1 MKKFL
6 TLFILG
12 TFALYAQ
19 SDYPKNEIKFNFLNT
34 LVVASAEVG
43 YEHLIDNHQ
52 SVEAEFLF
60 NDRMNYQSESGSR
73 NFKTNSIK
81 IGYNYYFGQDHACSG
96 LYVNPFI
103 KYRFGDFVDDV
114 STVNMNA
121 FILGAGIGYKWNQ
134 SDKFVFGPYAN
145 IARNFGEETK
155 NRFQSIEFNAGFS
168 IGYRF

>member
-1 MKKFL
+1 MKKIF
-6 TLFILG
+6 TFFIL
-12 TFALYAQ
+12 FNFSLFSQ
-19 SDYPKNEIKFNFLNT
+19 SGDPKNEIKFNFLNT
-34 LVVASAEVG
+34 LLVASAEVG
-43 YEHLIDNHQ
+43 YEYLIDNQQ
-52 SVEAEFLF
+52 SIDAEFLI
-60 NDRMNYQSESGSR
+60 NDRMNYQSESGNR

-81 IGYNYYFGQDHACSG
+81 LGYNYYFGENYANSG
-96 LYVNPFI
+96 LYVNPFV
-103 KYRFGDFVDDV
+103 KYRFGDFVDAT
-114 STVNMNA
+114 STVDMNA

>member
-1 MKKFL
+1 MKKIFFL
-6 TLFILG
+6 FMLG
-12 TFALYAQ
+12 TFALFSQ
-19 SDYPKNEIKFNFLNT
+19 NGDPKNEIKFNFLNT

-43 YEHLIDNHQ
+43 YEYLLDNHQ
-52 SVEAEFLF
+52 SLDAEFLI

-73 NFKTNSIK
+73 NFKTSSIK
-81 IGYNYYFGQDHACSG
+81 IGYNYYFGTNHANSG

-103 KYRFGDFVDDV
+103 KYRFGDFVDSV

-121 FILGAGIGYKWNQ
+121 FILGAGVGYKWNQ

-145 IARNFGEETK
+145 IARNFGEETN
-155 NRFQSIEFNAGFS
+155 NRFQSLEFNAGFS